1 MPVRGAR
8 PYSTPADILEYQSQ
22 ARSRAES
29 LTVSQLPDVNSTAS
43 IHVREAFANEDLNAN
58 TNTATS
64 AIVNVDAPV
73 WETNEQ
79 ATVDDDTGW
88 YGWYSVDSD
97 AQADDKGVVVW
108 GFEFL
113 NEDED
118 TSLPFSA
125 LRVKNNTGGLI
136 DLIDISDLDV
146 ADNGRIL
153 YDNPLEL
160 GTKDAYFEIYQNS
173 DPADGTNESYG
184 VKPLVAVGEE
194 EGSTL
199 EDSGRFIRS

>member
-29 LTVSQLPDVNSTAS
+29 LTVSQLPDVNSASS
-43 IHVREAFANEDLNAN
+43 IHVREAIANEDLNAN
-58 TNTATS
+58 DNTNDTP
-64 AIVNVDAPV
+64 VVDVSNPV
-73 WETNEQ
+73 WETTAQ
-79 ATVDDDTGW
+79 GTAGW
-88 YGWYSVDSD
+88 YGWYSIDSD

-118 TSLPFSA
+118 TALPFTT

-136 DLIDISDLDV
+136 DIIDISDLDV

-160 GTKDAYFEIYQNS
+160 GTKDAYFEVYEGEGAT
-173 DPADGTNESYG
+173 ADDVYEI
-184 VKPLVAVGEE
+184 KPLVAVGEE

-199 EDSGRFIRS
+199 EDSGRFVRS

>member
-29 LTVSQLPDVNSTAS
+29 LTVSQLPDVSSSSS
-43 IHVREAFANEDLNAN
+43 IHVREAIANEDLNGN
-58 TNTATS
+58 DETGLSS
-64 AIVNVDAPV
+64 AVNVDGPV
-73 WETNEQ
+73 WETNGQTGEGW
-79 ATVDDDTGW
+79 VGW
-88 YGWYSVDSD
+88 YAVDSD
-97 AQADDKGVVVW
+97 ARADDKGVVVW

-113 NEDED
+113 NEDETD
-118 TSLPFSA
+118 ELPFSA
-125 LRVKNNTGGLI
+125 IQVKNNTGGLI
-136 DLIDISDLDV
+136 DIIDISTLDV

-160 GTKDAYFEIYQNS
+160 GTKDAYFEIYQADDS
-173 DPADGTNESYG
+173 DISSNTYPI
-184 VKPLVAVGEE
+184 KPLIAVGEE

>member
-79 ATVDDDTGW
+79 ATTDDDTGW
-88 YGWYSVDSD
+88 YGWYSIDSD
-97 AQADDKGVVVW
+97 GEADDKGVVVW

-136 DLIDISDLDV
+136 DTIDISDLDV

-153 YDNPLEL
+153 YDNPIEL

-194 EGSTL
+194 QGSTL
-199 EDSGRFIRS
+199 EDSGRFVRQ

>member
-1 MPVRGAR
+1 MPIRGSR

-29 LTVSQLPDVNSTAS
+29 ITVSQLPDVNSTSS
-43 IHVREAFANEDLNAN
+43 IHVREAFANEDLDEN
-58 TNTATS
+58 TNTNNT
-64 AIVNVDAPV
+64 AIVNVDDPV
-73 WETNEQ
+73 WETTEQ
-79 ATVDDDTGW
+79 ATTDDNSGW
-88 YGWYSVDSD
+88 YGWYAVDSD
-97 AQADDKGVVVW
+97 GQADDKGVVVW

-113 NEDED
+113 TEDED
-118 TSLPFSA
+118 TELPFTT

-136 DLIDISDLDV
+136 DIIDISDLDV

-160 GTKDAYFEIYQNS
+160 GTKDAYFEIYQSTN
-173 DPADGTNESYG
+173 PADGEG
-184 VKPLVAVGEE
+184 GPVPIKPLVAVGEE

-199 EDSGRFIRS
+199 EDSSRFIRS